1 MAQPIDFYFDF
12 SSPYGYAASARI
24 DAIAARHGR
33 DVRWRPILLGAVF
46 KLTGSQPLT
55 GIPMKGDYSKRD
67 FSRTARL
74 MGLPF
79 TLPPTFPF
87 ASVAQARAFY
97 WIEAQDASKAR
108 MFARGVYH
116 LAFGE
121 GRDVAGPEDLARI
134 AAPLGYAPA
143 DLAQGMGEPAVKER
157 LKTEVDSAIAR
168 GVFGSPFIFVDDEPF
183 WGSDR
188 LDQVDRWL
196 ETGGW

>member
-1 MAQPIDFYFDF
+1 MAEPIDFYFDF

-33 DVRWRPILLGAVF
+33 EVRWRPILLGAVF

-55 GIPMKGDYSKRD
+55 GIPMKGDIPGAI
-67 FSRTARL
+67 SRTARL

-79 TLPPTFPF
+79 TMPRPSPSPRCRTP
-87 ASVAQARAFY
+87 APSTDRGAGRGQ
-97 WIEAQDASKAR
+97 AR
-108 MFARGVYH
+108 MFARDTGDLRRGRGVTSEDR
-116 LAFGE
+116 AI
-121 GRDVAGPEDLARI
+121 AGQLGYTCDLAR
-134 AAPLGYAPA
+134 
-143 DLAQGMGEPAVKER
+143 GMQEPAVKER
-157 LKTEVDSAIAR
+157 LKSEVDTAIAR
-168 GVFGSPFIFVDDEPF
+168 GVFGSPYIFVDDEPF

>member
-1 MAQPIDFYFDF
+1 MAEPIDFYFDF

-67 FSRTARL
+67 FARTARL

-79 TLPPTFPF
+79 TMPPTFPF
-87 ASVAQARAFY
+87 ASVPHSRAFY
-97 WIEAQDASKAR
+97 WIEGQDAGKAR

-116 LAFGE
+116 RIFGE
-121 GRDVAGPEDLARI
+121 GRDVTSEDLGRI
-134 AAPLGYAPA
+134 AGQLGYDPA
-143 DLAQGMGEPAVKER
+143 DLARGMLEPAVKER
-157 LKTEVDSAIAR
+157 LKTEVDAAIAR

>member
-1 MAQPIDFYFDF
+1 MAEPIDFYFDF

-46 KLTGSQPLT
+46 KLTGAQPLVSV
-55 GIPMKGDYSKRD
+55 PMKGDYAARD
-67 FSRTARL
+67 FGRTARL

-87 ASVAQARAFY
+87 GAVAHSRAFY

-116 LAFGE
+116 HVFGE
-121 GRDVAGPEDLARI
+121 GRDAGPEELGRI
-134 AAPLGYAPA
+134 ATGLGYDPA
-143 DLAQGMGEPAVKER
+143 ELAAGIGAPAVKER
-157 LKTEVDSAIAR
+157 LKSEVDQAIAR
-168 GVFGSPFIFVDDEPF
+168 GVFGSPFIFVDGEPF